1 MTNDDWFGVTPE
13 PVAKYAS
20 SSSPHVE
27 NLLTPYSKIAEH
39 LAQIAPP
46 EKTILID
53 AFGGA
58 GGNTIAFA
66 LSKRWKQIFYMEKNP
81 LTLKC
86 ARHNAEVYGVKNK
99 IMFLQGDCFDLI
111 SKRFQGRAA
120 SVVIF
125 ASPPWGGVDYKDA
138 EVFDL
143 STMKPYNLKTL
154 YDAFTKI
161 SPDVALYLPR
171 SSNLNQIARQSKG
184 DDELQVMHYCVDGA
198 SKVCSISSQPLLC
211 GLLTAAL
218 RHCACTMAA
227 FYD

>member
-13 PVAKYAS
+13 PVA
-20 SSSPHVE
+20 
-27 NLLTPYSKIAEH
+27 TTIATH

-66 LSKRWKQIFYMEKNP
+66 LSNRWKQIFYMEKNP

-99 IMFLQGDCFDLI
+99 IMFLQGDCFELLA
-111 SKRFQGRAA
+111 KRFAERAEHI
-120 SVVIF
+120 VIF
-125 ASPPWGGVDYKDA
+125 ASPPWGGVNYKDT

-143 STMKPYNLKTL
+143 STMQPYGLKQL
-154 YDAFTKI
+154 YEGFTKF
-161 SPDVALYLPR
+161 SKDVVLYLPR
-171 SSNLNQIARQSKG
+171 SSNLNQVAKYATDG
-184 DDELQVMHYCVDGA
+184 DELQVMHYCVEGA
-198 SKVCSISSQPLLC
+198 SKVCVVERSSLDHH
-211 GLLTAAL
+211 
-218 RHCACTMAA
+218 R
-227 FYD
+227 